1 MARKTNKTDHLLNLL
16 AGGGQEDARQ
26 AAGQEGEAAVQEAG
40 AQEKTD
46 AGALKDDVQQPEK
59 AGIRNTGQNVQPE
72 VVSGAKNVHVVRAVG
87 SEDPVAE
94 LIREELEKDLE
105 QSLEREEQKP
115 ESIASAPVDSEQMEK
130 QRREVEE
137 EKRRVAEEAQRVESE
152 RKAAEEAKQRAEKE
166 TQRLESE
173 RKAAEE
179 AQRKAAEEA
188 DRVETERKAAEEAQR
203 KAAEE
208 AQRVETERRA
218 AEEAQRKAAEEADR
232 VETERKAA
240 EEAQRRAA
248 EEADRA
254 EEERKAAEE
263 AQKRAAEDA
272 AQAEA
277 DRKAAEEAERKAAE
291 ADERMIREED
301 GMRGHVF
308 FNMMEKIVRD
318 KAPEYM
324 EKFGVCNCTRCTA
337 DTIALALS
345 KLPPKYVVVEE
356 TAVSPLLSFYEDHY
370 AGQII
375 VEITK
380 ACIAV
385 NGNPRHKR
393 ETE

>member
-16 AGGGQEDARQ
+16 AGSSQEDTKQ
-26 AAGQEGEAAVQEAG
+26 GAGQEGEAAAPGTEAG
-40 AQEKTD
+40 VPENNEAEPSKDAAQHPEG
-46 AGALKDDVQQPEK
+46 AGV
-59 AGIRNTGQNVQPE
+59 RNADQNIQPE
-72 VVSGAKNVHVVRAVG
+72 VVSGTKNVHVVRAVG

-105 QSLEREEQKP
+105 QALGNTEQ
-115 ESIASAPVDSEQMEK
+115 EDLPVAAGDSEQVEK
-130 QRREVEE
+130 QRRQVEE
-137 EKRRVAEEAQRVESE
+137 EKRRVAEEAERVEN
-152 RKAAEEAKQRAEKE
+152 
-166 TQRLESE
+166 E

-179 AQRKAAEEA
+179 AQ
-188 DRVETERKAAEEAQR
+188 Q
-203 KAAEE
+203 
-208 AQRVETERRA
+208 RA
-218 AEEAQRKAAEEADR
+218 AEEAQRLENERKAAEDAPRKAAEEAER

-254 EEERKAAEE
+254 EAQRRAVEETQRKAAEDVARAEEERRAAEE
-263 AQKRAAEDA
+263 AQQRAAKDA

-291 ADERMIREED
+291 ADERKIREED
-301 GMRGHVF
+301 GMLGHVF

-385 NGNPRHKR
+385 NSNPRHKR
-393 ETE
+393 QTE